1 MSIDPNPFSPG
12 HPPTNIE
19 RKILLAQRLSLAL
32 EHLLVGKSYATRNNR
47 DAICLLYWSL
57 IFEHHQ
63 GILLL
68 LRTKHYAPA
77 FALMRPIAEA
87 FLRLHLVMHGTEA
100 QLAAINDGTY
110 NTDFA
115 NIGEQIDREAGI
127 EPFFGKFFKE
137 HAKALHGF
145 THGGLE
151 QLMRRSSGPD
161 IIANYPDD
169 EVRDVVRFTTMF
181 AHLTALNVAD
191 YLGLQ
196 KEFELAVKIFDE
208 YRKTDPDP

>member
-1 MSIDPNPFSPG
+1 LNVQDQIVRA
-12 HPPTNIE
+12 E
-19 RKILLAQRLSLAL
+19 QLSVSL
-32 EHLLVGKSYATRNNR
+32 EHLLVEKSYTIRNNR
-47 DAICLLYWSL
+47 DGVRLLYWSL

-100 QLAAINDGTY
+100 QLAAIKDGAY

-115 NIGEQIDREAGI
+115 GIGEQIDQMAGLE
-127 EPFFGKFFKE
+127 EPLLGAFFKK
-137 HAKALHGF
+137 HTKILHGF

-151 QLMRRSSGPD
+151 QLMRRSDGPD

-169 EVRDVVRFTTMF
+169 EVRDVVNFTTMF
-181 AHLTALNVAD
+181 AFLTAVHVAD
-191 YLGLQ
+191 YLNLGA
-196 KEFELAVKIFDE
+196 EFERANKIHDE
-208 YRKTDPDP
+208 YRQAISQVT